1 MEWFVNNKEDINV
14 NQNKLSWNNIRTS
27 KERSGISRVT

>member
-14 NQNKLSWNNIRTS
+14 NQNKLSWKIIRTC

>member
-14 NQNKLSWNNIRTS
+14 NQNKLSWKNIRTS
-27 KERSGISRVT
+27 KER

>member
-14 NQNKLSWNNIRTS
+14 NQNKVSWKNIRLV
-27 KERSGISRVT
+27 KRGQGLVE